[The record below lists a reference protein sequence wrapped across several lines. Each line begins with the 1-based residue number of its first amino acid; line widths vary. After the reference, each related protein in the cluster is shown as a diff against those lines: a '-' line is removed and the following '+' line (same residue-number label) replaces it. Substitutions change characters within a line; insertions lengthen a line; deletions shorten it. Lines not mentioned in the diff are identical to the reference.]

1 MKDFFGR
8 EINYMRISVTDRCNL
23 RCKYCMPKPIE
34 KVDMSEI
41 LSSEE
46 IVRIC
51 RIAAEFGIR
60 YIKITGG
67 EPLVR
72 LGCAELIKMIKAIP
86 GIERVTMTTNG
97 VLLKEHL
104 PDLLAAG
111 LDAVNISLDTARRD
125 EFKAITGTDAFD
137 KVFQGIEA
145 ALDRGLQV
153 KINSVLMADVNG
165 DEWHDLALLAKKYPL
180 DVRFIEM
187 MPIGYGKDNPGVSN
201 ERLKELLAAK
211 YTLTKDDRQHGF
223 GPAEYYNIEG
233 FQGSV
238 GFISA
243 MHGKFCNKC
252 NRIRLTSTGFLKPC
266 LCYGE
271 GADLKAN
278 LRSGNLA
285 AVRQSIKAVIE
296 NKPQEHCFEH
306 RSEITETGQMVGIGG

>member
-1 MKDFFGR
+1 MKDFLGR

-23 RCKYCMPKPIE
+23 RCKYCMPEPIE

-46 IVRIC
+46 IVQIC
-51 RIAAEFGIR
+51 KIAAEFDIR

-72 LGCAELIKMIKAIP
+72 LGCAELIKMIKDIS
-86 GIERVTMTTNG
+86 GIEKVTMTTNG

-111 LDAVNISLDTARRD
+111 LDAVNISLDTARPN
-125 EFKAITGTDAFD
+125 EFKAITGVDAFA

-145 ALDRGLQV
+145 ALDLGLQV
-153 KINSVLMADVNG
+153 KINSVLMAGMNG

-211 YTLTKDDRQHGF
+211 YTLIKDDRQHGF
-223 GPAEYYNIEG
+223 GPAEYYNVEG

>member
-1 MKDFFGR
+1 MKDFLGR
-8 EINYMRISVTDRCNL
+8 EINYLRISITDRCNL
-23 RCKYCMPKPIE
+23 RCKYCMPEPID
-34 KVDMSEI
+34 KVAMCEI

-46 IVRIC
+46 IVQVC
-51 RIAAEFGIR
+51 EIAAEFGIR

-72 LGCAELIKMIKAIP
+72 LGCADLIKMIKDIP
-86 GIERVTMTTNG
+86 GIEKVTMTTNG
-97 VLLKEHL
+97 VLLKDHL
-104 PDLLAAG
+104 AELLVAG
-111 LDAVNISLDTARRD
+111 LDAVNISLDTARPD
-125 EFKAITGTDAFD
+125 EFKEITGVDAFD
-137 KVFQGIEA
+137 KVFEGIEA
-145 ALDRGLQV
+145 AIAAGLQV
-153 KINSVLMADVNG
+153 KINSVLMSDMNA

-187 MPIGYGKDNPGVSN
+187 MPIGYGKENRGVSN
-201 ERLKELLAAK
+201 ERLKELLAEK
-211 YTLTKDDRQHGF
+211 YILTKDGRQHGY

-233 FQGSV
+233 FRGSV

-271 GADLKAN
+271 GAQLKAD
-278 LRSGNLA
+278 LRSGNLQ
-285 AVRQSIKAVIE
+285 AVRQSMKAVIE

-306 RSEITETGQMVGIGG
+306 ENEITETGKMVGIGG